1 MPLYFAYGSNMDR
14 EAMARRCP
22 ASKPLDLARLPRH
35 RLVVMSEGYASV
47 VRDPRRTVW
56 GLLWD
61 LALADVPA
69 LDRYEGV
76 AGGLY
81 TKVHQAVIAE
91 AGSRRALVYVG
102 RDPGPGMPRPGY
114 VEAVLAAGRS
124 AGLPEGYLREIE
136 ALSPRVSK
144 ADPAKGFAAI
154 GFQLQPAA
162 PKGREAGTVT
172 PRRTSPLEPERDP
185 SAGWSW
191 DG

>member
-1 MPLYFAYGSNMDR
+1 MPLYFAYGSNMDGD
-14 EAMARRCP
+14 AMARRCP
-22 ASKPLDLARLPRH
+22 ASKPIGVARLPRH
-35 RLVVMSEGYASV
+35 RVVIMREGYASV
-47 VRDPRRTVW
+47 TRDPRRTVW
-56 GLLWD
+56 GMLWD

-81 TKVHQAVIAE
+81 TKVQQAVIGE

-102 RDPGPGMPRPGY
+102 RNAGPGVPRPGY
-114 VEAVLAAGRS
+114 TETVLAAARK
-124 AGLPEGYLREIE
+124 AALPEAYLREIE
-136 ALSPRVSK
+136 SLSPRVQK

-154 GFQLQPAA
+154 GLQMWPAT
-162 PKGREAGTVT
+162 PKGAAGTVT